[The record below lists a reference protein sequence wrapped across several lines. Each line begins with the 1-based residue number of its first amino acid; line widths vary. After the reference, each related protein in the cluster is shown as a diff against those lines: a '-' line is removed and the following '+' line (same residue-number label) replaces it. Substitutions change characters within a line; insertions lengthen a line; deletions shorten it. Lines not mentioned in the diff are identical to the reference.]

1 MYNNKQKTLMKKMK
15 LFALG
20 LIGASMM
27 MTSCADD
34 DEDPAVGPSLTVT
47 EENSAAGV
55 VDGKVNTSADSLYFK
70 WDTRAGDAKLETFE
84 ISKDGGPSFNVIT
97 ENGNDLDDNIKSSD
111 NESYQDGVKFAT
123 SAGVY
128 TFKVTDRDGETSS
141 VDIEV
146 TIDPGTTPLSA
157 EQSFTWERM
166 GGSAGTGLAQF
177 GLKWTSNSSTSAI
190 IAEDAAT
197 VFVEL
202 PASTW
207 TSITTKEGLAAAI
220 TAATPITTY
229 EGISVTQSGT
239 YDVVLATM
247 TGTDVYIMH
256 VTEATVTT
264 GGSGTDIT
272 IDGMYKM

>member
-1 MYNNKQKTLMKKMK
+1 MKKMK

-34 DEDPAVGPSLTVT
+34 DEDPVVGPSLVVNET
-47 EENSAAGV
+47 NSANGV
-55 VDGKVNTSADSLYFK
+55 VDGKVSIEPGDSLHFE
-70 WDTRAGDAKLETFE
+70 WTARDGDAKLQTFE
-84 ISKDGGPSFNVIT
+84 IQRDGQPLSIT
-97 ENGNDLDDNIKSSD
+97 STDEGNDLGDNISSSD
-111 NESYQDGVKFAT
+111 NETYVDGVMLAGN
-123 SAGVY
+123 AGVY
-128 TFKVTDRDGETSS
+128 TFIVTDRDGETDK
-141 VDIEV
+141 VEIEV
-146 TIDPGTTPLSA
+146 TVESATTPLSA

-220 TAATPITTY
+220 SAATPITTY

-247 TGTDVYIMH
+247 NGTDVYIMH

>member
-1 MYNNKQKTLMKKMK
+1 MKKMK

-34 DEDPAVGPSLTVT
+34 DDPVVGPSLVVNET
-47 EENSAAGV
+47 NSADGV
-55 VDGKVNTSADSLYFK
+55 VDGKVSIEPGDSLHFE
-70 WDTRAGDAKLETFE
+70 WTARDGDAKLETFVIE
-84 ISKDGGPSFNVIT
+84 INGVKAGGLVT
-97 ENGNDLDDNIKSSD
+97 DEGNELDDNIKSSD
-111 NESYQDGVKFAT
+111 NETYQDGVMIIGN
-123 SAGVY
+123 AGVY
-128 TFKVTDRDGETSS
+128 TFTITDRDGETDM
-141 VDIEV
+141 VEIEV
-146 TIDPGTTPLSA
+146 TVEAATTPLSS

-202 PASTW
+202 PASAW
-207 TSITTKEGLAAAI
+207 TSITTKEDLAAAI